1 MTQIERIDACFDEL
15 EAPYKD
21 RLSPHDEFILAGME
35 RIRRRM
41 KDNTRDSQRTEEAA

>member
-1 MTQIERIDACFDEL
+1 MSKIERIDACFDEM

-21 RLSPHDEFILAGME
+21 RLSPRDEFILASME

-41 KDNTRDSQRTEEAA
+41 KDNSRSCQRTEEAA

>member
-21 RLSPHDEFILAGME
+21 RLSPRDEFILAGME

-41 KDNTRDSQRTEEAA
+41 KDNARDSQRTEEAA